1 MKGSKWL
8 AEAVHIETMQSGVLN
23 LVHAPVG
30 CGKTTWALNCLA
42 QMVSNKNRMLY
53 LIDTVNGREQLI
65 KNKDTVLYDRNW
77 KERILN
83 DMVDFEN
90 AKVVVMT
97 YAKFGVLAD
106 WYPEFGYN
114 FEIILC
120 DELHSL
126 PRFSSFLH
134 KPQDKQ
140 YHAIAKKRIEEIV
153 NRSSLVKVIG
163 LSATPERLERELD
176 CPIQYLSVEE
186 DVRQWE
192 TTAARAGMG
201 F

>member
-30 CGKTTWALNCLA
+30 CGKTTWALNYLA

-65 KNKDTVLYDRNW
+65 KNKDTALYDRGW

-90 AKVVVMT
+90 AKKEM
-97 YAKFGVLAD
+97 
-106 WYPEFGYN
+106 
-114 FEIILC
+114 
-120 DELHSL
+120 
-126 PRFSSFLH
+126 
-134 KPQDKQ
+134 
-140 YHAIAKKRIEEIV
+140 
-153 NRSSLVKVIG
+153 G
-163 LSATPERLERELD
+163 L
-176 CPIQYLSVEE
+176 
-186 DVRQWE
+186 
-192 TTAARAGMG
+192 
-201 F
+201 

>member
-1 MKGSKWL
+1 
-8 AEAVHIETMQSGVLN
+8 
-23 LVHAPVG
+23 
-30 CGKTTWALNCLA
+30 
-42 QMVSNKNRMLY
+42 MLY

-65 KNKDTVLYDRNW
+65 KHEDTALYDRSW
-77 KERILN
+77 KERVLN
-83 DMVDFEN
+83 DIVDFEN

-140 YHAIAKKRIEEIV
+140 YHAIAKKRIEEII

-176 CPIQYLSVEE
+176 CPIPVSYTHLDVYKRQTIYL
-186 DVRQWE
+186 
-192 TTAARAGMG
+192 
-201 F
+201 